1 MPLSPVRSPRAL
13 SALLPML
20 VLGLGLLGCGDN
32 STPAMPQVPPMT
44 PTPTT
49 PTQPTTPTPEPDP
62 MTPAEPTEAT
72 YDIGYNALI
81 SSNAFLQALGAAP
94 YPEGVESAASLV
106 LAEHPRD
113 IVLWEDGG
121 MASAG
126 LKMLAETGD
135 ATDLIAEAEE
145 MSITVRWRDSN
156 AVLNLIQNIREITLN
171 SQNSCV
177 TYAQGIVP
185 SPDWF
190 VGFTICATD
199 EETGEWLETVELTAI
214 AWDAGTDDGDDY
226 MAEDMPSDPQMPISP
241 LDKAPFSPA
250 RAPVSVITAT
260 LRQGS

>member
-32 STPAMPQVPPMT
+32 STPSMPQVPAMT

-49 PTQPTTPTPEPDP
+49 PTQPTTPTPEP
-62 MTPAEPTEAT
+62 EPTTPDQPAEAT
-72 YDIGYNALI
+72 YDIGYQAHI
-81 SSNAFLQALGAAP
+81 SSNAFLQALGAVP

-113 IVLWEDGG
+113 IVVWEEDG

-135 ATDLIAEAEE
+135 AAMLIEEATA
-145 MSITVRWRDSN
+145 MGVTIRWRDSD
-156 AVLNLIQNIREITLN
+156 AILQLIQVTQEITLN
-171 SQNSCV
+171 YENPCV

-190 VGFTICATD
+190 VGFTICAVD
-199 EETGEWLETVELTAI
+199 EDGMWMEEIPLVAI
-214 AWDAGTDDGDDY
+214 AWDAGTDDGTDY
-226 MAEDMPSDPQMPISP
+226 MAEDAPSDPQVPITP
-241 LDKAPFSPA
+241 LDIAPFSPE
-250 RAPVSVITAT
+250 RTPVSTITAT

>member
-1 MPLSPVRSPRAL
+1 MPLSPARSSRAL
-13 SALLPML
+13 SALIPML

-44 PTPTT
+44 TTPTPTT
-49 PTQPTTPTPEPDP
+49 PTPPPEPEPEPTTPDQ
-62 MTPAEPTEAT
+62 PAEVT
-72 YDIGYNALI
+72 YDIQYNALI

-113 IVLWEDGG
+113 IVVWEEGG
-121 MASAG
+121 MASPG

-135 ATDLIAEAEE
+135 AAMLIEE
-145 MSITVRWRDSN
+145 STARGVTVRWQTSD
-156 AVLNLIQNIREITLN
+156 AVLQLISVTQEITLN
-171 SQNSCV
+171 YENPCV

-190 VGFTICATD
+190 VGFTVCAVD
-199 EETGEWLETVELTAI
+199 EDGMWMEEVPLTAV

-226 MAEDMPSDPQMPISP
+226 LADDMASDPQMPISQ

-250 RAPVSVITAT
+250 GTPVSVITAT
-260 LRQGS
+260 MRQES